1 MMSVKEMLERKNVV
15 NESREMVVTVSEKVT
30 RNSVGYPFTDK
41 VFIDGLGK
49 LTIED
54 CRYLRTQY
62 HIVIDDENGYA
73 YFDHAYAQKCQ
84 FEVDAAV
91 VELDKLFETYQ
102 QKFVENIIKDF
113 QFKADMSNRKADLNG
128 AREYIYSHFEDAGFR
143 VDISKEYILTV
154 TIPEA

>member
-1 MMSVKEMLERKNVV
+1 MMSVKEMMDRKNVV

-113 QFKADMSNRKADLNG
+113 QFKADLSNRKADLNG
-128 AREYIYSHFEDAGFR
+128 ARVYLFEHFENLGFR
-143 VDISKEYILTV
+143 VDIDKNYIITV